1 MKIRTKLVIAVFV
14 AMAAVAAA
22 AGLIIRAASDRNVRI
37 FAEASM
43 RAARGAFEGTER
55 GEVEKLT
62 STLAAIAADV
72 RYRKP
77 FLEGDRATLAAL
89 AEPLFRDL
97 KASHGVTHWYFHLPD
112 RSCFLRVHRPDL
124 YGDSIDRPMLAKAAG
139 GRVAAGMELGLTAFA
154 LRAVQPWHV
163 DGTLVG
169 FIELGEETEG
179 FLAHMKGHTGDDYA
193 LQVEKRHLDRARFGE
208 VRRAAGLRDDWEDL
222 PTSVVVDATATG
234 PTMKPWDGDP
244 ALLPPEGA
252 YLGMAAEGG
261 RTWAR
266 GAFPIT
272 DASGHRVGALIVRS
286 EVTLFRDNIASARR
300 NVILLVVGLAAAVA
314 LLLAWVVDRL
324 VLARLRRTTAL
335 LEDVSARLVGGDYD
349 LADAVPP
356 PAAQDEL
363 GSFEAFFGRFIAVV
377 AETLKGLTSRRG

>member
-1 MKIRTKLVIAVFV
+1 MRIRTKLTIAVLA
-14 AMAAVAAA
+14 AMALVAAA
-22 AGLIIRAASDRNVRI
+22 AGLIIRAASERNVRI

-62 STLAAIAADV
+62 ATLAAIAADA
-72 RYRKP
+72 RYRRP
-77 FLEGDRATLAAL
+77 FLAGDRAGLAAL

-97 KASHGVTHWYFHLPD
+97 KAHGVTHWYFHLPD

-124 YGDSIDRPMLAKAAG
+124 HGDSVDRPMLAKAAG
-139 GRVAAGMELGLTAFA
+139 GRVAAGMELGMTAFA
-154 LRAVQPWHV
+154 LRAVQPWYV
-163 DGTLVG
+163 DGELIG
-169 FIELGEETEG
+169 FIELGEETQG
-179 FLAHMKGHTGDDYA
+179 FLAHMKEHTGDDYA
-193 LQVEKRHLDRARFGE
+193 LQIEKRHLDRARFAE
-208 VRRAAGLRDDWEDL
+208 VRREAGLRDDWEDL
-222 PTSVVVDATATG
+222 PTSVVIDATATG
-234 PTMKPWDGDP
+234 PTMQPWNGAP

-252 YLGMAAEGG
+252 YLGMGAEGG

-266 GAFPIT
+266 GAFPVA
-272 DASGHRVGALIVRS
+272 DASGHRVGALTVRS
-286 EVTLFRDNIASARR
+286 DVTLFRDNIASARR
-300 NVILLVVGLAAAVA
+300 KVILLVVGLAAVVA

-349 LADAVPP
+349 LANAVPP
-356 PAAQDEL
+356 PAAQDEI

-377 AETLKGLTSRRG
+377 AETLDGLTRRRR